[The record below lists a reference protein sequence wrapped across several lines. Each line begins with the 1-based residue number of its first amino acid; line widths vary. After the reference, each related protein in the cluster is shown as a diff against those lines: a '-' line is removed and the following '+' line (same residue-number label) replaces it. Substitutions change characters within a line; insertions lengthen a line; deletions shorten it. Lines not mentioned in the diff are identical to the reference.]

1 MFGLFK
7 KDPLKKLNAEYMSR
21 LKEGMEAQRSGD
33 IFKYSEL
40 TREADQILQKIQ
52 SLEASIKASD

>member
-1 MFGLFK
+1 
-7 KDPLKKLNAEYMSR
+7 
-21 LKEGMEAQRSGD
+21 MEAQRSGD